1 MTNIRWFQRIS
12 HYNKALIQL
21 EEAIMLRNE
30 RNLSNLE
37 AQGLIHAFE
46 FTHEL
51 AWNVMKNFF
60 DYQGNTEIRGSRD
73 ATREAFQYGLIEDGT
88 LWMEM
93 IRSRNQSSHTYNQDT
108 AEDILLKVCE
118 KYFALFKAL
127 NNKMQEIKAITEANT

>member
-1 MTNIRWFQRIS
+1 MSNIRWFQRLS
-12 HYNKALIQL
+12 HYNKALMQL
-21 EEAIMLRNE
+21 EEAVMLRNE

-37 AQGLIHAFE
+37 VQGLIQAFE

-51 AWNVMKNFF
+51 AWNVMKDFF

-73 ATREAFQYGLIEDGT
+73 ATREAFQYGLIENGT
-88 LWMEM
+88 VWMEM

-118 KYFALFKAL
+118 KYFALFKTF
-127 NNKMQEIKAITEANT
+127 NDKMQQIKATTEANI

>member
-1 MTNIRWFQRIS
+1 MTNIRWFQRLS

-21 EEAIMLRNE
+21 EEAVMLRKE

-37 AQGLIHAFE
+37 AQGLIQAFE

-51 AWNVMKNFF
+51 AWNVMKDFF
-60 DYQGNTEIRGSRD
+60 DYQGNTEIRDSRD

-118 KYFALFKAL
+118 KYFALFKAFS
-127 NNKMQEIKAITEANT
+127 NKMQKIKAITEANT